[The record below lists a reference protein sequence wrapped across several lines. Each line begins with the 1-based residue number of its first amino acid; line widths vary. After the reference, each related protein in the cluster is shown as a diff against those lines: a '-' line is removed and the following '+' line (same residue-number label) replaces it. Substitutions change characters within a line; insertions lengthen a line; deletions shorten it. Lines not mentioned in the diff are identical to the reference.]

1 MKLNFPKANIQL
13 KISDNKRF
21 IYDII
26 RKKWMVFTPEEF
38 VRQHLVHFLVQHK
51 NIPLSLISVEK
62 QINVNRLKKRFDVLV
77 FKKTGQPLILA
88 ECKAPDIILNENA
101 LLQIAN
107 YNIIFNA
114 PYLIITNG
122 ITHYYFK
129 LNQHKYILIGEIDE
143 FEQI

>member
-1 MKLNFPKANIQL
+1 
-13 KISDNKRF
+13 
-21 IYDII
+21 
-26 RKKWMVFTPEEF
+26 
-38 VRQHLVHFLVQHK
+38 LVKHK

-62 QINVNRLKKRFDVLV
+62 QINVKRLKKRFDVLV